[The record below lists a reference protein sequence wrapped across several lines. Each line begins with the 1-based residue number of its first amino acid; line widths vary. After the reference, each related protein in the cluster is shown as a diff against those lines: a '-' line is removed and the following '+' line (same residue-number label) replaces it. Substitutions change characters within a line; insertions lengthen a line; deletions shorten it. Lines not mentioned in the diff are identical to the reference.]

1 MALDSW
7 QMRVNTP
14 LTSPLVLLIAP
25 AQHCLVGFVGAL
37 RVVGKH
43 SRGGLEHPLD
53 CQSILL
59 AGASRQRET
68 PSTVYFAVAHCTH
81 QHTATDC

>member
-37 RVVGKH
+37 RVV
-43 SRGGLEHPLD
+43 R
-53 CQSILL
+53 
-59 AGASRQRET
+59 
-68 PSTVYFAVAHCTH
+68 
-81 QHTATDC
+81 